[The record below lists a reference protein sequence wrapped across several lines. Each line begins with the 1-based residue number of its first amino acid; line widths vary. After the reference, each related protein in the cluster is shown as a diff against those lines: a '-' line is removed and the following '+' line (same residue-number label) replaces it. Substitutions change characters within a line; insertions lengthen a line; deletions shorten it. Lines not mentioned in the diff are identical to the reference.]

1 MCKVLWSAI
10 IGIAEHTHSL
20 GEDGHL
26 DAVVGPLL
34 PEGEHLLLGVVEEG
48 GGARPAAVVKVCYH
62 ADLAPDAHI
71 NTFYINSV
79 MYFFCKKVTNFSD

>member
-1 MCKVLWSAI
+1 MGCRA
-10 IGIAEHTHSL
+10 T
-20 GEDGHL
+20 
-26 DAVVGPLL
+26 GPLL

-71 NTFYINSV
+71 NTFYINN
-79 MYFFCKKVTNFSD
+79 TNIITSTAKNVIGAMGHQVLLFRLR